1 MKRDEPA
8 RDSVIGIIHQ
18 QQITPGLDRAT
29 IVGWPDGLLEQVAI
43 AWVRA
48 EIGEA
53 WLPPDG
59 MPPLE
64 GIRAAIRDYVQ
75 RQQEDIDRAMT
86 HMLRPVQD
94 LVKPL
99 QEQVATIA
107 QSISQTYRPP
117 WADVTPTLQ
126 SLAQGFDLP
135 GVQSFL
141 NAHRTALDLAAI
153 NTPSVSSLFERW
165 LPTIPTMPTVSTQWP
180 RFDVG
185 ATSVAS
191 FTAAFDGLQDSAARI
206 VEAARTAMGNIQPT
220 IGEWFPRFE
229 IGNLFPALP
238 DLTDLIPQMEAMRR
252 ADESLQASGFGFT
265 GHLWSWSFLVTFA
278 TNASDQVR
286 GAAVTNRMLAV
297 IREEAF
303 QKELCG
309 SIARST
315 VLRRREKI
323 VERALAAHL
332 RRDYVLSIPALL
344 TQLEGIVGDALILKG
359 MVCARGHKLY
369 ARLPDGRIQLQQKGK
384 QRGHPVEVRG
394 LGELV
399 QRSGFRQH
407 EALDL
412 AAELIVAAM
421 VKERNGI
428 LHGRHTRYGTAKLS
442 TQLLLL
448 LYAFAREIAAFEA
461 GEVTWREHAG

>member
-1 MKRDEPA
+1 M
-8 RDSVIGIIHQ
+8 
-18 QQITPGLDRAT
+18 
-29 IVGWPDGLLEQVAI
+29 
-43 AWVRA
+43 
-48 EIGEA
+48 
-53 WLPPDG
+53 
-59 MPPLE
+59 
-64 GIRAAIRDYVQ
+64 
-75 RQQEDIDRAMT
+75 
-86 HMLRPVQD
+86 
-94 LVKPL
+94 KPL
-99 QEQVATIA
+99 QKQVATIA

-126 SLAQGFDLP
+126 SLSQGFDLP

-141 NAHRTALDLAAI
+141 NAHRAALELAAI
-153 NTPSVSSLFERW
+153 HSPSVSSLFERW
-165 LPTIPTMPTVSTQWP
+165 LPTMPTVSTQWP

-185 ATSVAS
+185 DTNVAS

-206 VEAARTAMGNIQPT
+206 VEAARTAMGT
-220 IGEWFPRFE
+220 MRRLSAGWFPRFA

-238 DLTDLIPQMEAMRR
+238 DLTALIPQMEAMRR

-297 IREEAF
+297 IRGEAF
-303 QKELCG
+303 QAELRKE
-309 SIARST
+309 IATSA
-315 VLRRREKI
+315 VLRRRGKI
-323 VERALAAHL
+323 VERTLAAYL
-332 RRDYVLSIPALL
+332 RRDYVLSTPALL

-359 MVCARGHKLY
+359 AVCARGHKLY
-369 ARLPDGRIQLQQKGK
+369 ARLPDGRLQLQQKGK
-384 QRGHPVEVRG
+384 QQGQPVEVRG
-394 LGELV
+394 LGDLV

-412 AAELIVAAM
+412 AAELIVTAM

-448 LYAFAREIAAFEA
+448 LYVFAREIAAFEA
-461 GEVTWREHAG
+461 GEVTW